1 MKRPSSN
8 SPTLSAS
15 ARTILAKRYLLRD
28 RRDRPL
34 ENPEGLFLRA
44 ASCAARAEKL
54 FPGGLTSSQAEQEF
68 YEVLSNLEFLPNSPT
83 LMNAGTS
90 DAQLSACFVLPVED
104 SLDGIFRALHLMA
117 AVHQSGGGTGF
128 SFSRLRP
135 RGDYAGENR
144 GRASGPVSFM
154 SIFDQ
159 ATEVI
164 IQGGRRRGANMGV
177 LRCDH
182 PDIVEFIRAKQKS
195 QRFANFNLSV
205 GITDAFM
212 RAFVHR
218 REYPLINP
226 RTQRECGRLKAR
238 FVFSL
243 MARCAWHSG
252 EPGILYLDEIN
263 RRHPLVSLGTIEASN
278 PCGELPLLPYES
290 CNLGSVNLVK
300 MVKDGSVNW
309 EKLEKIISLSIRFL
323 DNILE
328 VNHYP
333 SREIRAA
340 SLASRKIGL
349 GVMGFADMLIRLG
362 ISYNSP
368 AAVRAAERLMKFIRF
383 CSLKASAK
391 LARERG
397 VFPNYACS
405 VYRRRGLQLRNATLN
420 AIAPTGTLSLIA
432 GCSSGIEPLFA
443 PRYSRRMLEGLLVRE
458 TLESKSGPH
467 ACARCSGIA
476 PGLYSGAQ
484 GEQPSQRSFI
494 RTALEI
500 PPAQHLKI
508 QAAFQRHT
516 DNAVSKTINLKA
528 GSTPKD
534 IEKIFTAA
542 YRLKCKGITVYRYG
556 SRKDQV
562 LNLD

>member
-1 MKRPSSN
+1 MTKVAGWQSKIRSWLDPSRWMIRFLKLEQTEPPAAGKGLILIQIDGLSHALLQKAFTQGKMPFLKKLMHEESYQLGRHYPGIPSSTP
-8 SPTLSAS
+8 SIQGELFYGVRQAFPAF
-15 ARTILAKRYLLRD
+15 KYRD
-28 RRDRPL
+28 GCSGKIFTFYSGD
-34 ENPEGLFLRA
+34 
-44 ASCAARAEKL
+44 AARETEA
-54 FPGGLTSSQAEQEF
+54 
-68 YEVLSNLEFLPNSPT
+68 
-83 LMNAGTS
+83 
-90 DAQLSACFVLPVED
+90 
-104 SLDGIFRALHLMA
+104 
-117 AVHQSGGGTGF
+117 
-128 SFSRLRP
+128 RL
-135 RGDYAGENR
+135 G
-144 GRASGPVSFM
+144 
-154 SIFDQ
+154 
-159 ATEVI
+159 
-164 IQGGRRRGANMGV
+164 RRGANMGV

-212 RAFVHR
+212 RACVHR

-362 ISYNSP
+362 ISYNSL

-397 VFPNYACS
+397 VFPNYASS